1 MDWLEIYQ
9 NEKRIIVDGVKYYW
23 HGRGSTGSGE
33 SYVAH
38 GRYVEGTTDS
48 YGVDQSAWDFKP
60 MYIHP
65 HDGSKLLNGFEM
77 EQQGFSK
84 DPDAP
89 PEATIGETEDFGMES
104 FTHEMYKDKTPWEM
118 AEYIF
123 QTKYDSKVP
132 QDSAFTNDPT
142 GFKQSIVEKLEGAA
156 PQLGRPATEEVG
168 FLAEQYGGATQAD
181 DPSTPDIDES
191 QTGFGEIS
199 FAESLAGETAG
210 QAREADIYA
219 LQSEAYKFAP
229 SVSTATGMGSG
240 MRAGIAGQEAIG
252 KGFDVTTDQYELS
265 KDTAELGYREGMY
278 GLEKGQ
284 IGAWETNFK
293 TFLGSLP
300 AAG

>member
-1 MDWLEIYQ
+1 MDWLKTRQEGK
-9 NEKRIIVDGVKYYW
+9 KRIIVDGVQYTW
-23 HGRGSTGSGE
+23 WGG
-33 SYVAH
+33 ANNQ
-38 GRYVEGTTDS
+38 YVEGTKNM
-48 YGVDQSAWDFKP
+48 YGVDQSSLDYST
-60 MYIHP
+60 MYVHP
-65 HDGSKLLNGFEM
+65 HDNSQLLSGYSM

-104 FTHEMYKDKTPWEM
+104 FTYGMYKDKTPWEM

-123 QTKYDSKVP
+123 QVKYDSKVP
-132 QDSAFTNDPT
+132 QDSAFKGKPT
-142 GFKQSIVEKLEGAA
+142 EFIKSIVDELEDAA

-199 FAESLAGETAG
+199 FAESITGQKAGM
-210 QAREADIYA
+210 QREQDIYA

-229 SVSTATGMGSG
+229 AVSTGTGMGSG
-240 MRAGIAGQEAIG
+240 MRASIAGQEAIG
-252 KGFDVTTDQYELS
+252 KGFDVTTDQYGLT
-265 KDTAELGYREGMY
+265 KDVAGFDYKKGMY

-300 AAG
+300 DAG